1 MRLHPLVPDRASVVG
16 RVVLEHR
23 AVHVEDVLAD
33 PNYKLKEQRTIGGYR
48 TALGVPLIREGSS
61 IGVVILSRSAVKPFT
76 DKQIELVTT
85 FADQAAIAIENTRL
99 FEAEQQR
106 TRELSESLQQQ
117 TATRMC
123 SS

>member
-1 MRLHPLVPDRASVVG
+1 
-16 RVVLEHR
+16 VVLEHR

-85 FADQAAIAIENTRL
+85 FAD
-99 FEAEQQR
+99 R
-106 TRELSESLQQQ
+106 TGTDHDRPGRPSFLDPCDQGC
-117 TATRMC
+117 RR
-123 SS
+123 